1 MMFKVITI
9 FFILF
14 QLNYS
19 FTVET
24 TDLRKEKL
32 FFNWMD
38 TKFKVNKKSAKNFK
52 INIYE
57 GNNENGNIFEK
68 VTFNEKVFYIEPIEV
83 CDVDIK
89 NEAII
94 YFYSTW
100 KKIPYLWKENN
111 ELYINGWDFLDN
123 EKLGDV
129 LALYLE
135 TQHKNIFIKNSK
147 VEILYENKKIDISFL
162 TKVLL
167 FVLGMSVLIL
177 IFIVKK
183 SIKKGYG
190 NPFRR

>member
-68 VTFNEKVFYIEPIEV
+68 VTFNEKAFYIEPIEV

>member
-68 VTFNEKVFYIEPIEV
+68 VTFNEKAFYIEPIEA